1 MTAADPI
8 AKVWAVGRS
17 PRHRFSKP
25 AEPSITLIEGLGV
38 EGDAHAGITV
48 RHRSRVARN
57 PAQPN
62 LRQVHLIQ
70 SELFAELAI
79 KGFAIAPGDLGE
91 NVTTIGI
98 DLLALPVG
106 TILHLGSTAEITV
119 TGLRN
124 PCLQLDRFAPG
135 LMAATLDRAP
145 DGSLIRKAGIM
156 ATVRRPGTI
165 HPGDAI
171 TITLPPPPHRY
182 LAPV

>member
-8 AKVWAVGRS
+8 AKVWAVARS
-17 PRHRFSKP
+17 PRHRFSKTT
-25 AEPSITLIEGLGV
+25 EPSITLIEGLGV
-38 EGDAHAGITV
+38 DGDAHAGVTV

-62 LRQVHLIQ
+62 LRQVHLIH
-70 SELFAELAI
+70 AELAD
-79 KGFAIAPGDLGE
+79 KGFTIAPGDLGE
-91 NVTTIGI
+91 NVTTTGI

-106 TILHLGSTAEITV
+106 TILRLGATAEITV

-145 DGSLIRKAGIM
+145 DGTLIRKAGIM
-156 ATVRRPGTI
+156 ATIRRPGTI
-165 HPGDAI
+165 HPGDTI

-182 LAPV
+182 LTAV